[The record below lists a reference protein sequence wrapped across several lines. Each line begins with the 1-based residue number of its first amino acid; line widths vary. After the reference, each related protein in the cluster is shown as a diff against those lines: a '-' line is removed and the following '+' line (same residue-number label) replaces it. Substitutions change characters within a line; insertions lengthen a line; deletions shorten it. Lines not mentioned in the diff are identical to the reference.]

1 MPYAIILTVM
11 QMYFLYLFILGGL
24 AVSAIFNFRGVQDE
38 QWYLLTVAVLL
49 ATGLYSSTYGISI
62 KEARQHLRL
71 ILKAITIGVILKAFL
86 VGTVMS
92 YILQSPFGYIL
103 GIIVAQI
110 DPLATAAL
118 MKGNRMSKP
127 AQAIMR
133 AWSSFDDPMT
143 VIMSLY
149 VPVVIAIVAG
159 TQWEPIRGTAQ
170 DVGLAGYLLTTG
182 VNLLF
187 AGGVFVL
194 WRLMKRHSKATSYAV
209 VALVALGMYGL
220 FVGALSIAV
229 YYFWMLGIAV
239 LGLFMRP
246 PIQKVIDH
254 TLHWALSI
262 AAVLLGILLI
272 NGADIWTGMALG
284 ISIYLAQIFV
294 GFLLTRKL
302 QGRDRWHISFAHQ
315 NGITAI
321 ILALLFET
329 YYPGTVAIVGP
340 AIIVVNTIHVVA
352 NRVLDVYLEKDYRK
366 LRPAHHLERL
376 KGHVHKI

>member
-1 MPYAIILTVM
+1 M
-11 QMYFLYLFILGGL
+11 QIFLYLFVLGGL
-24 AVSAIFNFRGVQDE
+24 AVAAIFNFRGVQDE

-49 ATGLYSSTYGISI
+49 ATGLYSSTYGISL
-62 KEARQHLRL
+62 KEARIHVRL
-71 ILKAITIGVILKAFL
+71 ILKAITVGVILKAFV

-118 MKGNRMSKP
+118 MKEDRISKP
-127 AQAIMR
+127 AQSILR

-149 VPVVIAIVAG
+149 VPVAIAFIAG
-159 TQWEPIRGTAQ
+159 THWEPIRGTAQ

-182 VNLLF
+182 INLLF

-246 PIQKVIDH
+246 PIQKAIDH

-272 NGADIWTGMALG
+272 NGVNIWTGVALG
-284 ISIYLAQIFV
+284 VTIYLAQIFV

-302 QGRDRWHISFAHQ
+302 PGRDRWHIAFAQQ

-329 YYPGTVAIVGP
+329 YYPGTVAIAGP
-340 AIIVVNTIHVVA
+340 AIIVVNTIHAVA
-352 NRVLDVYLEKDYRK
+352 NRVLDVYLDKDYRK
-366 LRPAHHLERL
+366 LKPAHHLERL

>member
-1 MPYAIILTVM
+1 M
-11 QMYFLYLFILGGL
+11 QIYLYLFILGGL

-49 ATGLYSSTYGISI
+49 ATGLYSSTYGISLR
-62 KEARQHLRL
+62 EARAHVRL
-71 ILKAITIGVILKAFL
+71 ILKAITVGVILKSFIT
-86 VGTVMS
+86 GTILS
-92 YILQSPFGYIL
+92 YILQDPFGYIL

-118 MKGNRMSKP
+118 MKSNRMSKP
-127 AQAIMR
+127 AQAILR

-149 VPVVIAIVAG
+149 VPVAIALLSG
-159 TQWEPIRGTAQ
+159 MQWEPIRGTMQ
-170 DVGLAGYLLTTG
+170 DVGIAGYLVETG
-182 VNLLF
+182 INLLF
-187 AGGVFVL
+187 AAGIFVL
-194 WRLMKRHSKATSYAV
+194 WRLMKKHSKATNYFV

-229 YYFWMLGIAV
+229 YYFWMLGIAA

-246 PIQKVIDH
+246 PIQKAIDH

-272 NGADIWTGMALG
+272 NGVNIWTGVALG
-284 ISIYLAQIFV
+284 VAAYLAQIMV
-294 GFLLTRKL
+294 GFLLTRQL
-302 QGRDRWHISFAHQ
+302 PGRDRWHIAFAQQ

-321 ILALLFET
+321 ILALLFES

-340 AIIVVNTIHVVA
+340 AIIVINTIHAIA
-352 NRVLDVYLEKDYRK
+352 NRVLDVYLDRDFKK
-366 LRPAHHLERL
+366 LTATHHMERL
-376 KGHVHKI
+376 KTHIRKV